1 MMNAISEFFTSGWV
15 NALGWTL
22 LHSLW
27 QALII
32 VGSVL
37 AVMRLIPSARSE
49 LRYGVACIGLLFLI
63 MVSAGT
69 FLHLVGQSPSPE
81 NMDIASTTLFHLT
94 SLEKSP
100 GVEDAELIPLL
111 LSTIERNMPL
121 IVMAWGA
128 GFIFFLLRL
137 AGGIWFTHK
146 IRSGSR
152 LVEGPW
158 QEFVRESARH
168 LGITRLI
175 ELAESASITTPMV
188 IGFLKPVILLPAGML
203 TGLTTSQLETVLLH
217 ELAHIKRRDF
227 LVNFL
232 QTILETIFF
241 FNPFVWILSNEIRK
255 EREYCCDDL
264 VMKRHGDAMA
274 YAHALVRLAEARLAS
289 PVLALPLSNDRNVL
303 LQRVKR
309 IMEKPFKRSDRNR
322 IVIPA
327 LLLIVGLVSVSWMA
341 AEEKQDTAETAED
354 ILHDTI
360 PPDTVNGARYSRK
373 TIIRIDENGLP
384 HEETVEEFEGDEDL
398 RALLETNFPHAFD
411 SAFHSTI
418 PDFAPYA
425 FDEMP
430 EFGPDTIPPFPHHR
444 WDSLSGAFSEQF
456 KRQFDE
462 LTLRNDEFR
471 MMFEEMQ
478 KKFWPQNQEEWQ
490 RPFDPNFPNDKMKM
504 FLDSEALHHLE
515 EQLQRLQEFDIESF
529 DDFGNAFKPFGNRSH
544 QHEKALREELIQD
557 GYLSPDEPIESLEWN
572 DDSFKVNGKQVR
584 PEDFKK
590 YDQLAERMFMGP
602 ERLKAQ

>member
-1 MMNAISEFFTSGWV
+1 MMNAITEIFSSEWL

-32 VGSVL
+32 LGCVL
-37 AVMRLIPSARSE
+37 AAQRLIPSVHSE
-49 LRYGVACIGLLFLI
+49 LRYGIACIGLAFL
-63 MVSAGT
+63 MLASAAT
-69 FLHLVGQSPSPE
+69 FLHLAPLSSSAENVGNP
-81 NMDIASTTLFHLT
+81 STTLFHVT

-100 GVEDAELIPLL
+100 AVEPANFVPVF

-121 IVMAWGA
+121 IVIAWA
-128 GFIFFLLRL
+128 VGFLFLVLRL
-137 AGGIWFTHK
+137 ATGIWFTYK
-146 IRSGSR
+146 IRSAAH
-152 LVEGPW
+152 VIEGRW
-158 QEFVRESARH
+158 QKFVRESARQ

-188 IGFLKPVILLPAGML
+188 IGFLKPVILVPAGML
-203 TGLTTSQLETVLLH
+203 TGLTTSQLETILLH

-232 QTILETIFF
+232 QTVFETVFF

-309 IMEKPFKRSDRNR
+309 IMEKSFKRSERKR

-327 LLLIVGLVSVSWMA
+327 ILLIVSLASVSWMA
-341 AEEKQDTAETAED
+341 AEKKDDNAERPLQDTVRR
-354 ILHDTI
+354 DTL
-360 PPDTVNGARYSRK
+360 NGARYSKR
-373 TIIRIDENGLP
+373 TIITIDENGLP
-384 HEETVEEFEGDEDL
+384 HEEIVEEFEGDEDL
-398 RALLETNFPHAFD
+398 RALLDENFPPVFD

-418 PDFAPYA
+418 PDFPPHPSG
-425 FDEMP
+425 EMP
-430 EFGPDTIPPFPHHR
+430 VPGMDTIPPFHR
-444 WDSLSGAFSEQF
+444 HTWDSLSEAFSEQF

-462 LTLRNDEFR
+462 LTLKNDEFR
-471 MMFEEMQ
+471 MLFEQMQ
-478 KKFWPQNQEEWQ
+478 EKFFENEEDWHI
-490 RPFDPNFPNDKMKM
+490 PPHPNFPDDETKL
-504 FLDSEALHHLE
+504 FLDSGAFHQLE
-515 EQLQRLQEFDIESF
+515 EQLKRLDEFDMHSLE
-529 DDFGNAFKPFGNRSH
+529 DFGNAFKSFGTPSH
-544 QHEKALREELIQD
+544 DENALREELIRD

-572 DDSFKVNGKQVR
+572 DDSFKVNGTEVR

-590 YDQLAERMFMGP
+590 YDQLAERMFRG
-602 ERLKAQ
+602 EGRLKAQ